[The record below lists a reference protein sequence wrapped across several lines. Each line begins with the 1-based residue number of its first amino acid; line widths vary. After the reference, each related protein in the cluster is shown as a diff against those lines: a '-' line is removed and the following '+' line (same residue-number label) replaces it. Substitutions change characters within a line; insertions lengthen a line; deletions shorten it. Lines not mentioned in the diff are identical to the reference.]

1 MSQTPALTPF
11 ATFKEELEGTVD
23 SDAIARQAPIET
35 PREVETSMIGKAHR
49 PLLLHAHPTDI
60 RKPCRLEIQRLGNG
74 RLRQL
79 NLKTQCL
86 QQHGTRGLIGAGT
99 GRHAEAKKQHAN
111 QSDPMLNPAFQ
122 AGGHDERARQV
133 RQHGGNESNPMIG
146 WLQGER
152 IDTWSQGGRKGLVI
166 ACGGVGYE
174 VQLTSGQQ
182 TRLETESRCTVWIH
196 QVQRDDGTSLYGF
209 VERQERD
216 LFRTLIGVNG
226 VGPQMALALLECC
239 GASALVEAIVEGD
252 LRRLTQAQGVGK
264 RTAERLA
271 VELRDRLSGWRS
283 PAPDA
288 LSLVDRTD
296 LKMLP
301 IQGDPLE
308 ELQQTLEALGYEDLE
323 IRRAMRAVANADPS
337 PDPDD
342 ADAWLRQSLR
352 WLSQASA

>member
-1 MSQTPALTPF
+1 
-11 ATFKEELEGTVD
+11 
-23 SDAIARQAPIET
+23 
-35 PREVETSMIGKAHR
+35 
-49 PLLLHAHPTDI
+49 
-60 RKPCRLEIQRLGNG
+60 
-74 RLRQL
+74 
-79 NLKTQCL
+79 
-86 QQHGTRGLIGAGT
+86 
-99 GRHAEAKKQHAN
+99 
-111 QSDPMLNPAFQ
+111 
-122 AGGHDERARQV
+122 
-133 RQHGGNESNPMIG
+133 MIG

-152 IDTWSQGGRKGLVI
+152 IDTWSQGGRQGLVI

-174 VQLTSGQQ
+174 VQLTSGQRA
-182 TRLETESRCTVWIH
+182 RLEAESLCTVWIH
-196 QVQRDDGTSLYGF
+196 QVQRDDGSSLYGF
-209 VERQERD
+209 IERQERD

-226 VGPQMALALLECC
+226 VGPQMALALLESC

-271 VELRDRLSGWRS
+271 VELRDRLNDWRS

-296 LKMLP
+296 LKTLP

-323 IRRAMRAVANADPS
+323 IRRAMRAVATGDQP
-337 PDPDD
+337 PGPDD